1 LLVDCCWN
9 YPSNYQ
15 PTTNNQQLFTMAN
28 LKEIRNRITSVSST
42 MQITSAMKMV
52 SAAKLKKAQD
62 AITAMRPYAEKLTE
76 LLQNLSS
83 TLDGDVGGEYTT
95 QREIKKVLVVAITSN
110 RGLCGAFNSNVIK
123 EVKSRSSYYEGK
135 QVDVFAIGKKGNDIL
150 TKTLTVV
157 DNQSAVFDDLTFEN
171 VTKIAEALTQKFVS
185 GEYDK
190 IELVYNQFKNAAT
203 QIVQTEQFLPLAPIK
218 SDKPAST
225 GDYIFEP
232 SKEEIVLTLIPKSLK
247 TQLYK
252 GIRDSFAS
260 EHGARMTAMHKA
272 TDNATDLRDQLKL
285 TYNKARQAAITNEIL
300 EIVGGAEALKG

>member
-1 LLVDCCWN
+1 
-9 YPSNYQ
+9 
-15 PTTNNQQLFTMAN
+15 MAN

-76 LLQNLSS
+76 LLQNLSA
-83 TLDGDVGGEYTT
+83 TLDGDVGGEFTT
-95 QREIKKVLVVAITSN
+95 QREIKNVLLVAITSN
-110 RGLCGAFNSNVIK
+110 RGLCGAFNANVIK
-123 EVKSRSSYYEGK
+123 AIKNRTDFYAGK
-135 QVDVFAIGKKGNDIL
+135 NVDVYAIGKKGNDGL
-150 TKTLTVV
+150 AKTCTIT
-157 DNQSAVFDDLTFEN
+157 DNKSGIFDDLTFEN
-171 VTKIAEALTQKFVS
+171 VATIAEDLTQKFLS
-185 GEYDK
+185 GQYDR

-203 QIVQTEQFLPLAPIK
+203 QIVMTEQFLPLAPIAVTAT
-218 SDKPAST
+218 SSNV
-225 GDYIFEP
+225 DYIYEP
-232 SKEEIVLTLIPKSLK
+232 QKEEILLTLIPKSLK

-272 TDNATDLRDQLKL
+272 TDNATELRNQLKL

-300 EIVGGAEALKG
+300 EIVGGAEALAG